1 MTTSIIRKRFL
12 SFTLVRDLVK
22 NPICLDCSH
31 YKEYKH
37 SNLYDEL
44 YGDGGE
50 SYKLGKC
57 GLYGRQNLVTGQI
70 EFDYAVVCRIDD
82 SKCGEKGKQ
91 FNLKWKK
98 KQT

>member
-12 SFTLVRDLVK
+12 SSTLLRDIVK

-31 YKEYKH
+31 YNEYKH
-37 SNLYDEL
+37 PNPYDEL
-44 YGDGGE
+44 YGGE

-57 GLYGRQNLVTGQI
+57 GLYGRQNVVTGQI
-70 EFDYAVVCRIDD
+70 QFEYAVVCREDD